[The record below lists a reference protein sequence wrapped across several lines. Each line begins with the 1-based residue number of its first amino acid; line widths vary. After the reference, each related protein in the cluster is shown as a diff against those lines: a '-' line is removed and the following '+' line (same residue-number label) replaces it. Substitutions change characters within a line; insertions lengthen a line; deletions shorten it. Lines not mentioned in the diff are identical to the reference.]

1 MKKLFCTFLA
11 IIMVMS
17 LAACG
22 ETPSKATDKTDTA
35 NKIVEEN
42 LPSKE
47 NKGEKPII
55 ETEVPTESLET
66 EAVTEPTTE
75 PVVEEVDMGATPEI
89 INLSELTMDTTYL
102 YHLEDIVIPEEDS
115 FSLLNAY
122 PQLINDTEYTV
133 LNVIIQINDEDPKD
147 FAAYKHTAYTYVPL
161 ADAIIEHTELKTMR
175 LTVQYVEVDQ
185 VLDPEQTVNLS
196 DYEENATIDMGT
208 KNYLFNNTESTITVN
223 SDGTEYVLLP
233 YDILESSFTYVNTI
247 TKINLNEGV
256 G

>member
-1 MKKLFCTFLA
+1 MKKLFCTFLT

-47 NKGEKPII
+47 NKGEKPIV
-55 ETEVPTESLET
+55 ETEVPTEPLET
-66 EAVTEPTTE
+66 EAVTEPVTE
-75 PVVEEVDMGATPEI
+75 PVVEEVDMGAAPEI

-115 FSLLNAY
+115 FSLLNVY

-185 VLDPEQTVNLS
+185 VLAPEQTVNLS
-196 DYEENATIDMGT
+196 DFFNEFIIAASPFALLKVIRCLFIRRVYKRFQICPRRLQAGNRHR
-208 KNYLFNNTESTITVN
+208 NYSRFRLH
-223 SDGTEYVLLP
+223 
-233 YDILESSFTYVNTI
+233 
-247 TKINLNEGV
+247 
-256 G
+256 

>member
-1 MKKLFCTFLA
+1 MKKLFCAFLV
-11 IIMVMS
+11 IVMVMS

-22 ETPSKATDKTDTA
+22 ETPSKAT
-35 NKIVEEN
+35 NKVDPTNKVVEEN

-47 NKGEKPII
+47 TKEEKPIV
-55 ETEVPTESLET
+55 ETEVPTEPLET
-66 EAVTEPTTE
+66 EATTEPVTE
-75 PVVEEVDMGATPEI
+75 PVVEEVNMGAAPEI

-102 YHLEDIVIPEEDS
+102 YHLEDIVIPDEDS
-115 FSLLNAY
+115 FSLLNVY

-133 LNVIIQINDEDPKD
+133 LNVIIQINDEDSKN
-147 FAAYKHTAYTYVPL
+147 FTAYKHTAYTYVPL

-175 LTVQYVEVDQ
+175 LTVQYIEVDQ

-196 DYEENATIDMGT
+196 DCEENVTIDMGT
-208 KNYLFNNTESTITVN
+208 KNYLFNNTESTITVS